1 MKCVVVLLIAAQAII
16 CSGTVSPAY
25 NPVFEYDVPVAS
37 QPLVYAPAAP
47 HTPYGGTYGS
57 YGSYAVHTTPAVS
70 HSFSQTQTHPVA
82 YVKPVSILD
91 KILFR
96 IEILDTIRNG
106 LRIQIVIL
114 FLLEQRIR

>member
-37 QPLVYAPAAP
+37 QPLVYAPAAH
-47 HTPYGGTYGS
+47 HTPYGS